1 MRYLFI
7 PKAEAVTYLSCGQ
20 LIRNKNFLHP
30 KRCLDSYVLIVIVDG
45 SLNIVQDN
53 TSYILG
59 PNQFLLLHAN
69 TLHYGWQESADYLQY
84 YWTHFHV
91 PDDSFYITA
100 PDSSTASYLQ
110 SVQANPDKYVLPET
124 GTLKHSNRVLL
135 LFSQLLDLSMRRY
148 PVSDYLLRYFQTAL
162 LMELAGEFTVSEDT
176 DSSMEIFRI
185 QDWILHHYAQT
196 ITVSQIAEIFHY
208 NSAYLSSLYKKTT
221 GVPLK
226 QYINHVR
233 IDAAKKML
241 ISSDSSL
248 KEIAFRC
255 GYTDKKYF
263 FKVFKQLEN
272 MTPAEYREAF
282 YKKKSTN

>member
-1 MRYLFI
+1 MPSPVKSERAFFNSFWSGEHSAAEENVNFLCQRHRVFAFCGKMRY
-7 PKAEAVTYLSCGQ
+7 T
-20 LIRNKNFLHP
+20 
-30 KRCLDSYVLIVIVDG
+30 
-45 SLNIVQDN
+45 
-53 TSYILG
+53 
-59 PNQFLLLHAN
+59 
-69 TLHYGWQESADYLQY
+69 
-84 YWTHFHV
+84 
-91 PDDSFYITA
+91 
-100 PDSSTASYLQ
+100 
-110 SVQANPDKYVLPET
+110 ET

-255 GYTDKKYF
+255 GYTDEKYF

-272 MTPAEYREAF
+272 MTPTEYREAF

>member
-162 LMELAGEFTVSEDT
+162 LQFLKILIALWKSSEYRT
-176 DSSMEIFRI
+176 G
-185 QDWILHHYAQT
+185 YCT
-196 ITVSQIAEIFHY
+196 IMPRLLPFLRLQ
-208 NSAYLSSLYKKTT
+208 
-221 GVPLK
+221 
-226 QYINHVR
+226 
-233 IDAAKKML
+233 
-241 ISSDSSL
+241 
-248 KEIAFRC
+248 
-255 GYTDKKYF
+255 KYF
-263 FKVFKQLEN
+263 TIIPRICPVCTKRPQ
-272 MTPAEYREAF
+272 AF
-282 YKKKSTN
+282 P

>member
-7 PKAEAVTYLSCGQ
+7 PKAEPVTYLSCGQ

-30 KRCLDSYVLIVIVDG
+30 KRNLDSYVLIVIVEG

-53 TSYILG
+53 TSYVLSS
-59 PNQFLLLHAN
+59 NQFLLLHAN
-69 TLHYGWQESADYLQY
+69 TLHYGWQESAGYLQY

-91 PDDSFYITA
+91 PADSFYITC
-100 PDSSTASYLQ
+100 PDSSTDSYLQ
-110 SVQANPDKYVLPET
+110 SVQGNPDKYVLPET

-162 LMELAGEFTVSEDT
+162 LMELAGEFTISQDT
-176 DSSMEIFRI
+176 DGSMEIFRI
-185 QDWILHHYAQT
+185 QDWILHNYAQT

-208 NSAYLSSLYKKTT
+208 NSAYLSNLYKKTT

-255 GYTDKKYF
+255 GYMDEKYF

-272 MTPAEYREAF
+272 MTPTEYREAF